1 MQRIVLDCSITM
13 SWCFQDETTDS
24 SITLLESL
32 DGISLHVPAL
42 WTLETANA
50 LASAHRRG
58 RIDDDDLA
66 ATLLFLETLP
76 LEIDDRTASS
86 SLTDVLPLALA
97 YELTAYDAT
106 YLELAMR
113 IEAPLCTLDSGLHSA
128 AKRAGIDTHEIAHE
142 D

>member
-1 MQRIVLDCSITM
+1 MQKIVLDCSITM

-24 SITLLESL
+24 SMTLLGSL
-32 DGISLHVPAL
+32 DTVSLHVPAL

-50 LASAHRRG
+50 LATAHRRG
-58 RIDDDDLA
+58 RINDDDLTA
-66 ATLLFLETLP
+66 SLLFLEMLP
-76 LEIDDRTASS
+76 LEIDDRGASA

-97 YELTAYDAT
+97 FELTAYDAT

-113 IEAPLCTLDSGLHSA
+113 IEAPLCTLDSRLQSA